1 MCRFRHGSQPIGPHC
16 NDGWDNGGMRSKTPY
31 DGRAR
36 TVIALTV
43 LVCLIVP
50 VIGFQLCRSTLIPAA
65 ETRILIGLSKWPEL
79 FHDCSAV
86 FAFMFSTGG
95 CVALLAILGIIDFRF
110 VRSARTVLGDIIVS
124 ASPIVYVTGIKWL
137 VERPRPITAAQSNL
151 LPSDP
156 SFPSGHTA
164 GAVIVATMIILTVR
178 NAAYRKMED
187 TRCQSRGGG
196 AASAGSS
203 ARNSV
208 GSTDRNTADHVER
221 NIIADYTKRA
231 VPVCVILVVAVAAS
245 RLLLGVH
252 FPTDVCTSAIV
263 CPLISYTVWVIR
275 EHLHMTREQH
285 GCV

>member
-1 MCRFRHGSQPIGPHC
+1 M
-16 NDGWDNGGMRSKTPY
+16 GGMRSKTTY

-36 TVIALTV
+36 AVITLTV
-43 LVCLIVP
+43 LVCLLVP
-50 VIGFQLCRSTLIPAA
+50 VFGFQLCRSTVIPAA
-65 ETRILIGLSKWPEL
+65 ETRVLISLSKWPEV
-79 FHDCSAV
+79 FHDCSAM

-95 CVALLAILGIIDFRF
+95 CVALLAMLGIIDFRF
-110 VRSARTVLGDIIVS
+110 VRSLRTVLGDIIVA

-178 NAAYRKMED
+178 NAAYRKMGD
-187 TRCQSRGGG
+187 ASGQYRGGG
-196 AASAGSS
+196 EASA
-203 ARNSV
+203 R
-208 GSTDRNTADHVER
+208 STSDNAEQ

-231 VPVCVILVVAVAAS
+231 VLVCAILVVAVAAS

-263 CPLISYTVWVIR
+263 CPLISYTVWIIR
-275 EHLHMTREQH
+275 EHLRLAKER
-285 GCV
+285 CNNV

>member
-1 MCRFRHGSQPIGPHC
+1 
-16 NDGWDNGGMRSKTPY
+16 MRSKTPY